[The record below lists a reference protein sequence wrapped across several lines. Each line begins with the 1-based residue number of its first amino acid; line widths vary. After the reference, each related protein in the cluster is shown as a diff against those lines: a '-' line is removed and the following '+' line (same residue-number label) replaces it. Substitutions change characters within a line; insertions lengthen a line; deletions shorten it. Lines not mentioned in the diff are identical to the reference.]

1 MRLPD
6 GELEEWKRRA
16 EAAGI
21 KLAAWIRERCNEKEK
36 ETEAEAVQGFQ
47 GDYGVVEKRRD
58 TTGGVQASGELG
70 ERKADKTCPHG
81 IAKGWRCTLCGG
93 IVK

>member
-21 KLAAWIRERCNEKEK
+21 KLAAWIRERCNADGK
-36 ETEAEAVQGFQ
+36 TDSSIGASDAESGRKVPE
-47 GDYGVVEKRRD
+47 GVR
-58 TTGGVQASGELG
+58 GP
-70 ERKADKTCPHG
+70 EREPYVREGAERVAKTCPHG
-81 IAKGWRCTLCGG
+81 IAKDWRCTLCGG